1 MNSPKYC
8 KHLPRT
14 NEFTGILGKLTKN
27 EWIHQNVGKTYQER
41 KNLSEYWENLP
52 RMNEFSKI
60 LGKLTKN
67 EWIYR
72 NIGKTYQERMNW
84 PEYLDY
90 AWPPSPSCPCYPD
103 AVYIIQELI
112 IKVIHHLR
120 IDINFW
126 QLMIDMQCTF
136 RRICLRKSK

>member
-1 MNSPKYC
+1 MNWLEKEN
-8 KHLPRT
+8 LPRTLKLTRNRKTYQKQINWLGNWENLLIT
-14 NEFTGILGKLTKN
+14 NEFTEILQTLTKN
-27 EWIHQNVGKTYQER
+27 K
-41 KNLSEYWENLP
+41 
-52 RMNEFSKI
+52 
-60 LGKLTKN
+60 
-67 EWIYR
+67 WIYR

-126 QLMIDMQCTF
+126 QLMIDEQWKLN
-136 RRICLRKSK
+136 IIS